1 MKHLKTFESYSINEE
16 EGILGNIRKKFTGHE
31 SSDDKASAEKR
42 INDRLAELEEKAKDG
57 KLVFD
62 KELLFKKA
70 KENNFLGDFEERKS
84 AKDGNTF
91 VVYVKKNTPV
101 EDFARKHKT
110 M

>member
-62 KELLFKKA
+62 KELLFKKILQMLIHIC
-70 KENNFLGDFEERKS
+70 LGHILN
-84 AKDGNTF
+84 GW
-91 VVYVKKNTPV
+91 
-101 EDFARKHKT
+101 
-110 M
+110 MLWL

>member
-57 KLVFD
+57 EKLSAWHYMQW
-62 KELLFKKA
+62 EESQPSKA
-70 KENNFLGDFEERKS
+70 KI
-84 AKDGNTF
+84 KDYFKMIRRLTIEIE
-91 VVYVKKNTPV
+91 K
-101 EDFARKHKT
+101 E
-110 M
+110 ME